1 MHSDSLPGANRATT
15 EWSSTV
21 DPVSELHSVVIVGS
35 SLAGLRAA
43 ETLRTDAFAGRIT
56 IVGAEDREPYDR
68 PPLSKKLLS
77 GEWEP
82 ERISLRKP
90 DDLAS
95 LNIEWK
101 LGSPAM
107 SLDLDGRTL
116 TLASGEAVS
125 FDGLIIA
132 TGSAARRLP
141 NQPTWQGIHVLRTM
155 DDALALRAAIE
166 PSADRPSPKVVVI
179 GAGFIGLEV
188 AATARLRGCSVTVL
202 EGAEAPMMRGLG
214 TEMGHAASL
223 VHGDN
228 GVDMRL
234 GVSVD
239 SFFESSK
246 DRIGGVE
253 LSTGERIDADA
264 VVVGVGAAP
273 VTSWLEGSGL
283 ELRDGVVCD
292 QFLNAGSPLVYAAGD
307 VCRWTNDL
315 YGREMRVEHWTTAS
329 EQGAA
334 AARNLL
340 AEASGE
346 ERAAYSAVPFFWSD
360 QFTARIQFLG
370 RAEGDEN
377 VHVVVG
383 SPEERSFVALY
394 ERAGVLVAA
403 LGVSRPRQLMPFRA
417 LIASRVAIEEAL
429 DFAASLN
436 APS

>member
-1 MHSDSLPGANRATT
+1 
-15 EWSSTV
+15 
-21 DPVSELHSVVIVGS
+21 VSELNSVVIVGS

-43 ETLRTDAFAGRIT
+43 ETLRTDGFSGKIT
-56 IVGAEDREPYDR
+56 IVGAEDRDPYDR

-95 LNIEWK
+95 LNIEWR
-101 LGSPAM
+101 LGSPAT
-107 SLDLDGRTL
+107 SLDLEGRML
-116 TLASGEAVS
+116 TLANGTTIP

-141 NQPTWQGIHVLRTM
+141 NQPNWQGIHVLRTM
-155 DDALALRAAIE
+155 DDALSLRAAIE

-188 AATARLRGCSVTVL
+188 AATARNRGCSVTVL

-214 TEMGHAASL
+214 VEMGRAASL

-234 GVSVD
+234 GVSVAN
-239 SFFESSK
+239 FFESSK

-253 LSTGERIDADA
+253 LSTGERIEADV

-283 ELRDGVVCD
+283 EFRDGVVCD
-292 QFLNAGSPLVYAAGD
+292 HFLNAGSPLVYAAGD

-329 EQGAA
+329 EQGTA

-340 AEASGE
+340 AEAKGQ
-346 ERAAYSAVPFFWSD
+346 ERVAYSAVPFFWSD

-370 RAEGDEN
+370 RAEGDET

-383 SPEERSFVALY
+383 SPEERAFVAVY
-394 ERAGVLVAA
+394 ERSGTLVAA

-417 LIASRVAIEEAL
+417 LIASRVSIQEAL